1 METIEFII
9 THDSTVL
16 RNFPIKSLEK
26 HGIKVE
32 RLKGTSKGVN
42 FIETYKLTLEKES
55 ASDSLMVAYSIGAL
69 VGQLTKI

>member
-9 THDSTVL
+9 THDSTML
-16 RNFPIKSLEK
+16 RDFPIKSLEN

-32 RLKGTSKGVN
+32 QLKGTSKGVT
-42 FIETYKLTLEKES
+42 FIETYKLTLEIES
-55 ASDSLMVAYSIGAL
+55 ARDSLMVAYSIGAL